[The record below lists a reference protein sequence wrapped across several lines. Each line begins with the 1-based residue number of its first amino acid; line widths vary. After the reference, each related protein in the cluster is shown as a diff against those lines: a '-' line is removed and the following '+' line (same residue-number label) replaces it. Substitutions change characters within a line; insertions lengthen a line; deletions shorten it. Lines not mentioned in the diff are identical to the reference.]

1 MGRTSKRFINIVKI
15 IIKKKSEKVHICRLK
30 NVSQSSDEHH
40 IHSKDAKL
48 LQVFGRDMQDKIQ
61 WNSFISRSYQS
72 QSCFAGLEPY
82 PTC

>member
-30 NVSQSSDEHH
+30 NISQSNDEHH

-48 LQVFGRDMQDKIQ
+48 L
-61 WNSFISRSYQS
+61 
-72 QSCFAGLEPY
+72 
-82 PTC
+82 